1 MEKIAQFTQRY
12 GVWIFFTGA
21 LTLLLASYF
30 LDSVWGV
37 VFFVA
42 GLLIVLIDPA
52 VHVLGVRQGALEKI
66 DRGLLIA
73 WALAAAA
80 FAFFFIRFF
89 LEAPAAK
96 LAEEGA
102 LLPRLRLAL
111 LFLFLLCFFGAI
123 LYRLMLGLSFS
134 VEAHANLTLEQQR
147 RGYLVGSL
155 YSMLALVPALA
166 LINYAATL
174 RNPSLDLSPG
184 YFSFSENGRSVI
196 RSIERDVQ
204 VYAFLPDKQLV
215 RRRLDAQTQ
224 PELFRIE
231 DDIRTMVDQ
240 LPVANPRIKV
250 SYLNADLETFNTTE
264 FGNVSNGTVVFRVL
278 KQTMTGS
285 TDDKPYVERRV
296 YITTEKDLAR
306 FEREVVRALVFVA
319 SPQRTVYFTAANGE
333 RYGLPTTQRSLAS
346 VEAFKEQLRFFNAN
360 LRQLDTSN
368 NWPGPI
374 PADADALYIL
384 GPTLPF
390 AEPARQATLDYLK
403 AGGRVFVAVDPEG
416 RENLDWLFKELG
428 GPAYAYKRANLT
440 NTTVSGVLVTDGL
453 GAHPIAEDIGGGGL
467 RRYII
472 APLMGYFEERPASNT
487 PAPAPE
493 PAAPNAPAQQESSEQ
508 AGAEEQKPD
517 TTGTPAPRTA
527 VGTLRDLLPTTL
539 LSSTYNSWD
548 DVNRN
553 ARRDNSEPAARY
565 ALGVAYEKSNL
576 SGGPRLVVFS
586 GVDWLSERYLQ
597 FPVENV
603 NMPLATQALFWMTE
617 NPLAAGLAPEER
629 ESRSVQVT
637 DALKFRLILLGL
649 VIFPLGLTGG
659 LALAVAM
666 YRRKR
671 KFVEEAA

>member
-1 MEKIAQFTQRY
+1 MDKIAQFTQRY

-21 LTLLLASYF
+21 ITLLLASYF

-42 GLLIVLIDPA
+42 GLLIVLIDPV
-52 VHVLGVRQGALEKI
+52 VHLLGVRRGALEKI
-66 DRGLLIA
+66 DRGLVIA
-73 WALAAAA
+73 WGLAAAA

-111 LFLFLLCFFGAI
+111 LFLFLLSFFGAI

-147 RGYLVGSL
+147 RGYLTGSL

-215 RRRLDAQTQ
+215 RRRSDAQTQ

-250 SYLNADLETFNTTE
+250 NYLNADLETFNTTE

-278 KQTMTGS
+278 KQTLTGS

-333 RYGLPTTQRSLAS
+333 RYGLPTTQRTLAS

-416 RENLDWLFKELG
+416 RESFDWLFKELG
-428 GPAYAYKRANLT
+428 GAPYAYKRANLT

-472 APLMGYFEERPASNT
+472 APLMGYLEEQSPAN
-487 PAPAPE
+487 APAPTAPAEQTPTE
-493 PAAPNAPAQQESSEQ
+493 PAAPSVPE
-508 AGAEEQKPD
+508 AEEQKSEVAE
-517 TTGTPAPRTA
+517 TPAPRAA

-553 ARRDNSEPAARY
+553 ARRDNSEAAARY
-565 ALGVAYEKSNL
+565 TLGVAYEKPNL

-637 DALKFRLILLGL
+637 DGLKFRLILLGL
-649 VIFPLGLTGG
+649 VVFPLGLTGG
-659 LALAVAM
+659 LALAVAL

-671 KFVEEAA
+671 KFVEEAT